1 MAFTTTQYH
10 TLKHQHLR
18 PKQMHAFFYSV
29 ELKKQKKAAAKCTVR
44 NESRFCHWI
53 VYFLAQMFFTE
64 VYFVHQGALTSS
76 CLRGKKRKKS
86 KAVFWQ
92 KC

>member
-1 MAFTTTQYH
+1 MN
-10 TLKHQHLR
+10 LD
-18 PKQMHAFFYSV
+18 SV
-29 ELKKQKKAAAKCTVR
+29 TGLFISWIKC
-44 NESRFCHWI
+44 
-53 VYFLAQMFFTE
+53 FFTE